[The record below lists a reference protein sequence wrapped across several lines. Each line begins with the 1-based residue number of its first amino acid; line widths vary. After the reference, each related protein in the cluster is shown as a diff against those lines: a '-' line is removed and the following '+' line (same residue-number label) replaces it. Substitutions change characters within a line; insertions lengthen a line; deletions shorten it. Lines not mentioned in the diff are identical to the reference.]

1 MNNKVCV
8 IEFRELET
16 EIGQNMDELEKILGR
31 S

>member
-16 EIGQNMDELEKILGR
+16 EIGQNMDELEKILLG
-31 S
+31 

>member
-8 IEFRELET
+8 IELRELEM
-16 EIGQNMDELEKILGR
+16 EIGQNMDELEKMLGR

>member
-16 EIGQNMDELEKILGR
+16 EIGQNMDELEKLLGR